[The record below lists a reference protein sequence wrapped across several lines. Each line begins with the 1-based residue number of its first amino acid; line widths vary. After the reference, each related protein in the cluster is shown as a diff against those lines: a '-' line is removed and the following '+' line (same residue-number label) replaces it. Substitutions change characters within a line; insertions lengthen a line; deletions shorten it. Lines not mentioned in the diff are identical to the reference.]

1 MAKAM
6 NKQTI
11 EYNVYVQLSRTKAFP
26 PGEVEQR
33 EQGEYFSINNY
44 CKTEQSDIVHK

>member
-11 EYNVYVQLSRTKAFP
+11 EYNLYNFP
-26 PGEVEQR
+26 EPERFLAPREVEQR
-33 EQGEYFSINNY
+33 EQGEYFNY